1 MKSKTKKKNSNFFKN
16 FKKTFQY
23 MKKSKKYLIGYACVS
38 LMEALLSIVLPL
50 VSAKIILNITDKLM
64 EQLIITA
71 FIVFI
76 LHFLLSIMSYLK
88 TYFYRKIYIE
98 ALVDLQMSLARET
111 LKLEVEEIDK
121 ESSGLFIDR
130 LNKDT
135 GDLAG
140 MFMEYSYWT
149 SYIITNIGVLV
160 AILVL
165 NKYLFVY
172 ALITSI
178 SIFII
183 NKVKLGKYYTVQKK
197 LKKINEQKTGLTGE
211 LVRGM
216 RDIKVLNASN
226 NILEQTEKKIL
237 SAAEEERKLIRINRI
252 YTFIERNAYATS
264 DLMFLLIGCILYNH
278 NLLTIPTFVIIYSYQ
293 GKVKNLLLGVSN
305 ILEYNKKFEV
315 ASDRIFEIIDNK
327 KYKKEEFGNIESGK
341 LEGHIE
347 FENVTFGYDKK
358 NIILN
363 KLNFDIKP
371 NEKVAFVGKSG
382 AGKSTIFS
390 LIAKL
395 YHPNSGKI
403 LLDGYN
409 LNDLT
414 CDSIRNNM
422 SIITQS
428 PYIFNF
434 SIKQN
439 LLLAKQD
446 ATMKEIRE
454 ACKLAYIDDF
464 IMTLPHKYN
473 TMIGENG
480 VILSGGQK
488 QRLAIARALLMK
500 TEIILF
506 DEATSALDNE
516 TQKEIS
522 TAIDNLKG
530 EYTILIVAHRLS
542 TVIDCDRIFVVDGGK
557 IIDVGTHKELMK
569 KSTFYRN
576 LYESEV

>member
-1 MKSKTKKKNSNFFKN
+1 MSKKKNSNFIVN
-16 FKKTFQY
+16 VKKTFKI
-23 MKKSKKYLIGYACVS
+23 MKKSKKYLIRYVLVS
-38 LMEALLSIVLPL
+38 LLEAIISIILPL
-50 VSAKIILNITDKLM
+50 VSAKIILNITDKVM
-64 EQLIITA
+64 DQLILTA
-71 FIVFI
+71 LAVFGLCFISN
-76 LHFLLSIMSYLK
+76 LMSYFK
-88 TYFYRKIYIE
+88 SFFYRKIYIKS
-98 ALVDLQMSLARET
+98 LVDIQMSLAKET

-121 ESSGLFIDR
+121 KSSGVFIDR

-135 GDLAG
+135 SEIAG

-149 SYIITNIGVLV
+149 SYVITNVGVV
-160 AILVL
+160 AIFIL

-172 ALITSI
+172 AIITSLAI
-178 SIFII
+178 FSINKTRVKKFYEVQKELKII
-183 NKVKLGKYYTVQKK
+183 NEK
-197 LKKINEQKTGLTGE
+197 KTGLIGE
-211 LVRGM
+211 IVRGM
-216 RDIKVLNASN
+216 RDIKVLNASEN
-226 NILEQTEKKIL
+226 VLNQTENRINEAMDK
-237 SAAEEERKLIRINRI
+237 ERKLINIKRF
-252 YTFIERNAYATS
+252 YTFIEANSHALS
-264 DLMFLLIGCILYNH
+264 DLVFLMIGCILYNN

-293 GKVKNLLLGVSN
+293 GKVKNLLSGVTH
-305 ILEYNKKFEV
+305 LTEYNKKFEV
-315 ASDRIFEIIDNK
+315 AADRIFEIIDSNK
-327 KYKKEEFGNIESGK
+327 FKKEQFGEVESGK
-341 LEGHIE
+341 MEGHIQ
-347 FENVTFGYDKK
+347 FKNITFGYDKK

-363 KLNFDIKP
+363 KLNFEIKP

-390 LIAKL
+390 LLAKL
-395 YHPNSGKI
+395 YHPIRGKI
-403 LLDGYN
+403 LLDGN
-409 LNDLT
+409 DINDLT
-414 CDSIRNNM
+414 CNSIRDNM

-434 SIKQN
+434 SIKEN

-454 ACKLAYIDDF
+454 ACRLACIDDF
-464 IMTLPHKYN
+464 IMSLPHKYN

-480 VILSGGQK
+480 VILSGGQR

-522 TAIDNLKG
+522 NAIDNLKG

-542 TVIDCDRIFVVDGGK
+542 TVIDCDRIFVVDNGK
-557 IIDVGTHKELMK
+557 IIDVGTHQELMK
-569 KSTFYRN
+569 KSEFYRN